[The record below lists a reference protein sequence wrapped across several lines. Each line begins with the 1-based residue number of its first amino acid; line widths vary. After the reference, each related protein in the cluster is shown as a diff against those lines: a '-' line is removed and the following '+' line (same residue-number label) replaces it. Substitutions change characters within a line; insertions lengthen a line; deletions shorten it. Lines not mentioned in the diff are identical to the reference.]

1 MGRDAAHGCFDG
13 PDSAAYLE
21 IIMFSTIMVLILFV
35 VIISS
40 VEMCLEPV

>member
-1 MGRDAAHGCFDG
+1 MGRDTARGCFDG
-13 PDSAAYLE
+13 QDSAAYLE
-21 IIMFSTIMVLILFV
+21 IIMFNTIIVLKLFV